1 MPALSL
7 TKPPCFGQTQES
19 IEAWL
24 RANAQPGCQV
34 VIRNTQ
40 GGVLSYER
48 ATVEAVAKGRIRLDK
63 AGGTGGVSF
72 YFTGK
77 NCFHPKGQTRL
88 VEPTPEVLAACG
100 GLEHFGV
107 GYSSSTV

>member
-1 MPALSL
+1 MNTLPL
-7 TKPPCFGQTQES
+7 PPCHGQTQES
-19 IEAWL
+19 VEAWL

-34 VIRNTQ
+34 VIRSTQ
-40 GGVLSYER
+40 GGLLEYKL

-63 AGGTGGVSF
+63 GGGAGGVSF

-88 VEPTPEVLAACG
+88 VEPTPEALEACK
-100 GLEHFGV
+100 GLPHYGH
-107 GYSSSTV
+107 GYALSTLFL